1 MSTLSI
7 LYVILFYVAMI
18 TLVVG
23 VTNKVM
29 QYIRVPAPLK
39 IVVTPAPLTR
49 TGVVYRFFTEVV
61 LFNSLFRATK
71 WTWIFGWIFHFSLL
85 LAFFRHLRY
94 IVPPDTWLWVLVDL
108 QPVQSFGHYAGFA
121 MLFGLTGLLGR
132 RFFVDRVR
140 YISSPSDY
148 LMLLLIIGIAA
159 TGLMISYVAHTD
171 IVQLKAFVLGLFYG
185 PFNQDW
191 QNLPSDTVLLV
202 HLTLV
207 VTLMMIFPISKLLHA
222 PGMFFAPTRYQIDN
236 PREQRHLSPWGA
248 EIEAKDGRNN

>member
-1 MSTLSI
+1 MSALSI

-23 VTNKVM
+23 VTNKIL

-49 TGVVYRFFTEVV
+49 SGVVYRFFTEIV

-71 WTWIFGWIFHFSLL
+71 WTWIFSWIFHLSLL

-94 IVPPDTWLWVLVDL
+94 AISSDSFLWVVINLEV
-108 QPVQSFGHYAGFA
+108 VQSFGKYAGFG
-121 MLFGLTGLLGR
+121 MVFGLVGLLGR
-132 RFFVDRVR
+132 RIFVDRVR

-148 LMLLLIIGIAA
+148 LMLFLILGIAGS
-159 TGLMISYVAHTD
+159 GLLMSFVEHTD
-171 IVQLKAFVLGLFYG
+171 IIQLKAFVLGLFY
-185 PFNQDW
+185 FDW
-191 QNLPSDTVLLV
+191 QNLPGDILLIV

-207 VTLMMIFPISKLLHA
+207 IALMMVFPVSKLIHA
-222 PGMFFAPTRYQIDN
+222 PGLFFAPTRYQLDN
-236 PREQRHLSPWGA
+236 PREKRHISPWGA
-248 EIEAKDGRNN
+248 EMEAKDGRNS